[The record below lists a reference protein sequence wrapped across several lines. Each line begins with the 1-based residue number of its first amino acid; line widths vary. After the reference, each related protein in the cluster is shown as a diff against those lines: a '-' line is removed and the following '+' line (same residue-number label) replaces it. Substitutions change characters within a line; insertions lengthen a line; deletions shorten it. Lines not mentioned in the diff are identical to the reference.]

1 MNAKPTL
8 TRRDFLKVSAVA
20 GTGLVIEVFLGAC
33 SPRPTP
39 ALPTTAPTATA
50 APPTEAPTAV
60 PPTSAPAST
69 PDVGGESDSVSPS
82 LFITLGADGLV
93 TITVPRSELGQGTKT
108 ALAMIV
114 AEELGADWST
124 VRVVQAPADS
134 RYGNQTTGG
143 STSIQDFYSPLRR
156 AGAVGRELLIE
167 AAAQTWGVEKDACYA
182 EHNIVFHK
190 PSQKQLTYAQLVGA
204 ASALPVPRAADVTLK
219 DPKDF
224 TLIGT
229 SVGRVDNPDIVTGK
243 AVYGLDVR
251 LPGMLF
257 ATVARCP
264 VFGGKVASFDDAK
277 AKAVPGVRAVVP
289 INCGVAVVAEN
300 TWAAIQGRAALQVTW
315 DEGDNATLNSLEIEQ
330 KLLDRAAGMKTAE
343 GELAAVYSFPYFGH
357 VNMEPMNC
365 TADVRSDRCE
375 VWVPTQNPQAALE
388 MVSIWARDVPRE
400 AIRVN
405 VTLVGTGLGRR
416 LEGGPGAPMPSQAN
430 YVSQAV
436 QVSKAVG
443 APVQVMWTREDD
455 LHHDLYHP
463 LSVYRVTAK
472 LSDIKSL
479 YAQRLESYSN
489 VPAGYWRSVTNPPDA
504 FAQASFIDEFAAATK
519 VDPLALYRTYLA
531 SKPRALAVVELAA
544 SKAGWGTPLP
554 SGSGRGLAYFAT
566 WDVTHVAE
574 VAEVTVGKDGAV
586 RVSRVVCA
594 IDCGLAINP
603 GMVTAQMEG
612 GIVFGLTAALKEAI
626 TIEGGRVKQSN
637 YNDYPILRFD
647 EMPAVEVYI
656 VPSAEIP
663 MGVGEMGNPPL
674 APAVANAIFA
684 ATGKR
689 LRRLPFHAEDL
700 R

>member
-1 MNAKPTL
+1 MNAKLPL

-33 SPRPTP
+33 GRPP
-39 ALPTTAPTATA
+39 APAPTSTA
-50 APPTEAPTAV
+50 APPTAAPPTAA
-60 PPTSAPAST
+60 PPLASAVSGGSAS
-69 PDVGGESDSVSPS
+69 VAPS
-82 LFITLGADGLV
+82 LFITLGNDGLV

-114 AEELGADWST
+114 AEELCADWST
-124 VRVVQAPADS
+124 VRVVQAPGDS
-134 RYGNQTTGG
+134 RYGSQSTTG
-143 STSIQDFYSPLRR
+143 STSIQEFYAPLRR
-156 AGAVGRELLIE
+156 AGAVGRALMIE
-167 AAAQTWGVEKDACYA
+167 AAAQTWGVEKGTCYA

-190 PSQKQLTYAQLVGA
+190 PSQKQLTYAQLVGP
-204 ASALPVPRAADVTLK
+204 ASALRVPVGADSPQK

-264 VFGGKVASFDDAK
+264 VFGGKLVNFDDAK

-289 INCGVAVVAEN
+289 IDCGVAVVAEN

-315 DEGDNATLNSLEIEQ
+315 DEGANATLSSAEVEQ
-330 KLLDRAAGMKTAE
+330 KLLDQAAGMKSAE
-343 GELAAVYSFPYFGH
+343 GELAAIYSFPYFGH

-375 VWVPTQNPQAALE
+375 VWVPTQDPQAALGK
-388 MVSIWARDVPRE
+388 VRVWLRDVPQE

-416 LEGGPGAPMPSQAN
+416 AESGPSGPVPSQCN

-455 LHHDLYHP
+455 LHYDLYHP
-463 LSVYRVTAK
+463 LSVYRVSAK
-472 LSDIKSL
+472 LGDIKSL

-519 VDPLALYRTYLA
+519 ADPLAVYRTYLA

-554 SGSGRGLAYFAT
+554 DRTGRGLAYHAT

-574 VAEVTVGKDGAV
+574 VAEVSVGRDGAV
-586 RVSRVVCA
+586 RVNRVVCA

-603 GMVTAQMEG
+603 GMVVAQMEG

-626 TIEGGRVKQSN
+626 TIEAGRVKQGN

-656 VPSAEIP
+656 VPSTETP
-663 MGVGEMGNPPL
+663 TGVGEMGNPPL

-689 LRRLPFHAEDL
+689 LRRLPFNAEDL
-700 R
+700 IA